1 MPTCNVEEL
10 VSRGFPEGFKLKPYL
25 RNSRV
30 KQSIKTISE
39 QFIKTISKP
48 QAISD
53 TKRQGSVLGSRGKL
67 ILLTEE
73 NVPIDLQRNFVRT
86 VRPLNDEKWSWDV
99 DFPTYGFIV
108 IYIHI
113 HFRLDYCKICLQKTP
128 ITVTQSLPTPKI
140 SSLPTPH
147 HFQHHTITSNTNNT
161 SLPTPDICCEGGAGW
176 GGDNT
181 KRVSCYAT
189 WSSVALDGQG
199 GVGWG

>member
-1 MPTCNVEEL
+1 MRQLCTLQASTNQLQL
-10 VSRGFPEGFKLKPYL
+10 VLKLQESKLCRAPFQSGRLQSHDIVRWAWLKMVFNGSSNMRTIKAWKTTTQNLSGCLVIRCQISSSQEDWAQPRFHNSKGPQTYLSGPCHVVGRSCKP
-25 RNSRV
+25 
-30 KQSIKTISE
+30 
-39 QFIKTISKP
+39 
-48 QAISD
+48 
-53 TKRQGSVLGSRGKL
+53 
-67 ILLTEE
+67 
-73 NVPIDLQRNFVRT
+73 
-86 VRPLNDEKWSWDV
+86 
-99 DFPTYGFIV
+99 
-108 IYIHI
+108 
-113 HFRLDYCKICLQKTP
+113 
-128 ITVTQSLPTPKI
+128 VTQSLPTPKI